1 MPSLREQHNQALV
14 SSGFGGL
21 SEPHETQ
28 VRAADGTVTTEAID
42 IVVTKPSAERVAASG
57 VDIRNQEVLNLTFSL
72 SALGYRPRL
81 NGSFLLDG
89 GKWTVRALHSGGGDV
104 VRITVSR
111 STS

>member
-1 MPSLREQHNQALV
+1 MLSVREQHNQALV

-21 SEPHETQ
+21 AEPHETQ
-28 VRAADGTVTTEAID
+28 VRAADGTVTTEKVD
-42 IVVTKPSAERVAASG
+42 IAVTNPSAERVVAFG
-57 VDIRNQEVLNLTFSL
+57 IDTRNEEALNLTFSL
-72 SALGYRPRL
+72 TAIGYRPRL

-89 GKWTVRALHSGGGDV
+89 GKWKVRGLGSGSGDV